1 MSRRGGANVSSTS
14 GPPQGLA
21 GLWCCGPDL
30 LPEGNNALVKM
41 QDIPVQEMVWNC
53 GHQDQEEDAYLDTDV
68 AIVRPGPEEDA
79 EEFGKTAR
87 RALQQQQLRQRQQQ
101 QQHRQQQLPL
111 AFDWAPQPP
120 LPLSP
125 PPRSEPPHPA
135 PSTPL
140 AGAGDRAAAADV
152 AAAAALRDEEQG
164 SERQKEATCG
174 TQPGVAR
181 AQTTPALTQ
190 ALAVAQ
196 GRPTPQPEG
205 QGEGVLWREAAAVDR
220 KVDEAALGRAASPD
234 ATQQPDEARLRCIQ
248 GTWVNRA
255 CSDWVH
261 TVEGG
266 CVRGPDGS
274 SAPIEPCGSGAF
286 CLHLEGVE
294 HRAQLRGAHLLWDD
308 GDVWIFQDSLTA
320 FDGLWT
326 HKQNSAFREFIKGDT
341 ILGLDGTVVEVCQR
355 TTSSISISMG
365 VSTHHAELN
374 AFGQLA
380 WDDGDVW
387 IKASL
392 REASEGRWK
401 SLGGD
406 GHTFLIA
413 EDSIYG
419 PDGSTIPI
427 VDRVPDALFILF
439 LGARRRG
446 GFNGSQIRW
455 ENGDVWARVEERADA
470 KDEVELEASDQA
482 LWIAQVRRVSND
494 REEEMLEEL
503 GLNIGSPLAQVGGDA
518 REKASLLRLLPGVAR
533 RRGNDVVIVGPS
545 EQSAD

>member
-1 MSRRGGANVSSTS
+1 MTRRGGANVGTTS

-30 LPEGNNALVKM
+30 LPEGNNALVKI
-41 QDIPVQEMVWNC
+41 QDIPLQEMVWNC
-53 GHQDQEEDAYLDTDV
+53 GHQDQDV
-68 AIVRPGPEEDA
+68 SELMLAGPKL
-79 EEFGKTAR
+79 FRGIFR
-87 RALQQQQLRQRQQQ
+87 S
-101 QQHRQQQLPL
+101 
-111 AFDWAPQPP
+111 
-120 LPLSP
+120 PLSRSNASLVGHRLYGYP
-125 PPRSEPPHPA
+125 SIPWIPMESPRSEPPNPA

-140 AGAGDRAAAADV
+140 AGAGCRAAAVDV

-164 SERQKEATCG
+164 SERQKEANCG
-174 TQPGVAR
+174 TPQPGGAR
-181 AQTTPALTQ
+181 AQTAPALTQ
-190 ALAVAQ
+190 
-196 GRPTPQPEG
+196 
-205 QGEGVLWREAAAVDR
+205 
-220 KVDEAALGRAASPD
+220 VDEAARGRAASPD

-255 CSDWVH
+255 SSDWVH

-286 CLHLEGVE
+286 CLHLEGTE

-401 SLGGD
+401 SLGVD

-427 VDRVPDALFILF
+427 IDRVPDALFIQF

-455 ENGDVWARVEERADA
+455 ENGDIWARVEERADA
-470 KDEVELEASDQA
+470 KDEVELEPSDQA
-482 LWIAQVRRVSND
+482 LWIAQVRRVSHD

-533 RRGNDVVIVGPS
+533 RRGNAAVIVGPS